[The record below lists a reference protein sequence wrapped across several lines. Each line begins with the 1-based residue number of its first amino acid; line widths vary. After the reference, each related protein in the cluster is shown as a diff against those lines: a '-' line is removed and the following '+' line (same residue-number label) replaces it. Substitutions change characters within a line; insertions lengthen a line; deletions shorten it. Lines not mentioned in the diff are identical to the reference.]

1 MTINLTPGMRMHDI
15 ELTMPE
21 RFGARR
27 KRHPQNRQVTRTY
40 VIVGESRFL

>member
-21 RFGARR
+21 RFGAP
-27 KRHPQNRQVTRTY
+27 KETHTNHQVTRTY